1 MNSPTMC
8 PHMAGNACPAKSN
21 ASTVEMGYH
30 SQIARLTGEKNR
42 ALAALESLPGRIRL
56 TMDRGNPDHT
66 ENKMKEYA
74 ALLVET
80 MLEESFLL
88 AGCARDPGGAN
99 A

>member
-8 PHMAGNACPAKSN
+8 PHMAGSACPVKAT
-21 ASTVEMGYH
+21 TVEMGYH
-30 SQIARLTGEKNR
+30 AQIASLTGEKNR
-42 ALAALESLPGRIRL
+42 AIAALESLPGRIRL
-56 TMDRGNPDHT
+56 KMDRANQDSP
-66 ENKMKEYA
+66 ENKMREYA

-88 AGCARDPGGAN
+88 AGCARDAGGLN

>member
-56 TMDRGNPDHT
+56 SMDQNNPT

-74 ALLVET
+74 ALLVEA
-80 MLEESFLL
+80 MLEESLLL

-99 A
+99 V